1 MERRVYNQTYTRYYT
16 DGTAAR
22 KMVVEPEYERPA
34 YNNQEEVYI
43 PSYAKVRKNRAQ
55 KGLRMA
61 MNPAF
66 AVILGMAVFVTLVA
80 CLMMLSMQAEV
91 TNQGNT
97 ITMLQAK
104 IESMEEENNAYET
117 RINNSIDLEAIRD
130 TAINKLGMVYPTEGQ
145 VLYYDLTESDY
156 VRQYQDVPD
165 VN

>member
-66 AVILGMAVFVTLVA
+66 AVTLVA

>member
-1 MERRVYNQTYTRYYT
+1 
-16 DGTAAR
+16 
-22 KMVVEPEYERPA
+22 
-34 YNNQEEVYI
+34 
-43 PSYAKVRKNRAQ
+43 
-55 KGLRMA
+55 
-61 MNPAF
+61 
-66 AVILGMAVFVTLVA
+66 
-80 CLMMLSMQAEV
+80 MQAEV